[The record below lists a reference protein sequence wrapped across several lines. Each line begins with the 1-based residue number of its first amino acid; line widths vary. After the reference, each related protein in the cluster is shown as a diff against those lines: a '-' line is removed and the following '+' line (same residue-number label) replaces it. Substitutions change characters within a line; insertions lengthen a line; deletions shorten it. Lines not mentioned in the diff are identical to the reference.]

1 MSMIQ
6 EYLEW
11 KKTYDP
17 TPPKASKTYNRFFW
31 WRRYQEHKFLPNRS
45 PIWDKAKNG
54 DYDVSPYWKQRE
66 WEYWFEEQEL
76 IKFRK
81 EYKGSYQNKGWEE
94 RGVTKLFWERR
105 KRLLKDAEK
114 DEHNRWAL
122 FIKDVKESFGGTE
135 EGIKEMFESFEGT
148 MIEFLTAY
156 RDSRN
161 LPKIQPPPKF

>member
-6 EYLEW
+6 EYLEER
-11 KKTYDP
+11 KNASS

-81 EYKGSYQNKGWEE
+81 EYKGSYQSKGWEE

-122 FIKDVKESFGGTE
+122 FIKDVKGS
-135 EGIKEMFESFEGT
+135 
-148 MIEFLTAY
+148 
-156 RDSRN
+156 
-161 LPKIQPPPKF
+161 